1 MKTVE
6 ELKAIIAD
14 SKNWKAQHEAF
25 GTHLPKA
32 ADAEALSE
40 VATKMIVRCN
50 IWKAH
55 WEIIQSDIKPEL
67 DRIREK
73 NLTDKAKSFVDYDD
87 EQWGR
92 LCAERARLR
101 GEAVPVVEA
110 PAAE

>member
-1 MKTVE
+1 MKTVV
-6 ELKAIIAD
+6 ELNAIIAD

-40 VATKMIVRCN
+40 VATKMIARCN

-55 WEIIQSDIKPEL
+55 WELKLADLKPAL
-67 DRIREK
+67 DEIRTK
-73 NLTDKAKSFVDYDD
+73 NLTEKAKTFADYDD
-87 EQWGR
+87 EQWEK

-101 GEAVPVVEA
+101 GEAAPVAEV
-110 PAAE
+110 PAAQ